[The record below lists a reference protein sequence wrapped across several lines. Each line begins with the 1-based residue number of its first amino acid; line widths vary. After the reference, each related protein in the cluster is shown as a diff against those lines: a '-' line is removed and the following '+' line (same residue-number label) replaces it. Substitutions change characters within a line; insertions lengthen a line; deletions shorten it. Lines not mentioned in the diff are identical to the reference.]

1 MRKELPNRRPA
12 FAFGIADRNGPPYRL
27 TTSFDDGK
35 VKEIWINGG
44 GKVGT
49 ERHDTLTEIGRII
62 SVALQ
67 HGVPLEELK
76 SCATYHSDGKPAT
89 IIGEVFDAIDFEN

>member
-1 MRKELPNRRPA
+1 MRQELNNRRPA
-12 FAFGIADRNGPPYRL
+12 FAFNISDSNGTTYRL
-27 TTSFDDGK
+27 TTSFSDNQ
-35 VKEIWINGG
+35 VKEVWVNGG

-49 ERHDTLTEIGRII
+49 ERHDTLTEMGRII

-76 SCATYHSDGKPAT
+76 SCATYHSDGRPAT
-89 IIGEVFDAIDFEN
+89 IIGEVFNAIDFGN

>member
-1 MRKELPNRRPA
+1 MRQELENRRKA
-12 FAFGIADRNGPPYRL
+12 FAFNIFDSNGTAYRL
-27 TTSFDDGK
+27 TTSFNNSE
-35 VKEIWINGG
+35 VKEVWINGG

-49 ERHDTLTEIGRII
+49 ERHDTLTEMGRII

-76 SCATYHSDGKPAT
+76 SCATYHSDGRPAT
-89 IIGEVFDAIDFEN
+89 IIGEVFNAIDFGD

>member
-1 MRKELPNRRPA
+1 MRQELNNRSPA
-12 FAFGIADRNGPPYRL
+12 FAFNIRDANGTSYRL
-27 TTSFDDGK
+27 TTSFDNGD
-35 VKEIWINGG
+35 VKEVWVNGG

-67 HGVPLEELK
+67 YGVPLEELK
-76 SCATYHSDGKPAT
+76 SCATYHSDGRPAT
-89 IIGEVFDAIDFEN
+89 IIGTVFDAINFKD

>member
-1 MRKELPNRRPA
+1 MRQELDNRRPA
-12 FAFGIADRNGPPYRL
+12 FAFNISDSNGTTYRL
-27 TTSFDDGK
+27 TTSFSDNQ
-35 VKEIWINGG
+35 VKEVWVNGG

-49 ERHDTLTEIGRII
+49 ERHDTLTEMGRII

-76 SCATYHSDGKPAT
+76 SCATYHSDGRPAT
-89 IIGEVFDAIDFEN
+89 IIGEVFNAIDFGN